1 MRLISI
7 ARLYS
12 IAVVDS
18 LLFGKYTS
26 GDITFTFAGYSSLDL
41 VIFTLRTLA
50 LVEFCQR
57 VTMKVFNVSFTKNKQ
72 QWFK

>member
-41 VIFTLRTLA
+41 VILLY
-50 LVEFCQR
+50 EH
-57 VTMKVFNVSFTKNKQ
+57 
-72 QWFK
+72 